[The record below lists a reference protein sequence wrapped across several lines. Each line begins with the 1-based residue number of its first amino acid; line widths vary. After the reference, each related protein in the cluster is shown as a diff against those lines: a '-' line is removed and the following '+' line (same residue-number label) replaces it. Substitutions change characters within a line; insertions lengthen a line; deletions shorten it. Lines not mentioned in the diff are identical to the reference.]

1 MKMSGVLVT
10 MALVIVLLTTIVDYI
25 YLQHKSRG
33 RFVQLQELTVQEH
46 DLNAEWGRL
55 QLEHS
60 TLVNNS
66 SVELK
71 AKNLLEMNIPDNN
84 QILSI
89 KR

>member
-1 MKMSGVLVT
+1 MKISGVLIT
-10 MALVIVLLTTIVDYI
+10 MFLTMMLLTTIVDYI

-33 RFVQLQELTVQEH
+33 RFVQLQELQVKEH
-46 DLNAEWGRL
+46 ELNAEWGRL

-66 SVELK
+66 SVESKARKLLK
-71 AKNLLEMNIPDNN
+71 MKMPENG
-84 QILSI
+84 QIFSI